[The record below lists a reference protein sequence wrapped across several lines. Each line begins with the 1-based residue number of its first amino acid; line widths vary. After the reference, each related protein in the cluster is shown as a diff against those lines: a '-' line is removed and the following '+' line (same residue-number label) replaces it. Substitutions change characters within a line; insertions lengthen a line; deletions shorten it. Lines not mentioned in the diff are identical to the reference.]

1 MSAIREAA
9 YRWAPAIIWM
19 ALIFVLSAQ
28 PGLAIT
34 EDASVD
40 LPVRRAAHIAA
51 YAILTILFARG
62 LRAGASPTHIA
73 AAALLAV
80 LYGVT
85 DELHQSTVPDRT
97 GRPEDV
103 LIDALGALVGIV
115 VLRFGP
121 RRLTSW

>member
-1 MSAIREAA
+1 
-9 YRWAPAIIWM
+9 M

-62 LRAGASPTHIA
+62 LRAGTSPTRIA

>member
-1 MSAIREAA
+1 MSALREGAW
-9 YRWAPAIIWM
+9 RWAPAIIWM

-51 YAILTILFARG
+51 YAILTILFARA
-62 LRAGASPTHIA
+62 LRAAASPTHIA